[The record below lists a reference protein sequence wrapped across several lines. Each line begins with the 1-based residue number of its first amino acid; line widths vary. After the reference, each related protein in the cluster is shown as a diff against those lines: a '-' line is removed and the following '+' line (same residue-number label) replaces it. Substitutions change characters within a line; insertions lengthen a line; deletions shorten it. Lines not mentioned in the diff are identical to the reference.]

1 MIQTKIYDGSIRSG
15 RSFLG
20 ADYGLPMDSYLGVK
34 CKVLRSITRE
44 GASGSNRLWLCLS
57 LFVFCSLAS
66 ALSIAQAA
74 TPAYPGVD
82 WERAKPESEGFSSAR
97 LEALRAWLKT
107 QRTTAMLV
115 SVHGKVIFEYGD
127 LQRVSN
133 VASVRKSI
141 LAMLYGK
148 YVFNGTVD
156 LGKTVKDIG
165 LDDIQKFLPIEKGAT
180 LEQLLT
186 ARSGIYIPT
195 GLENLD
201 PNAPQRGSQAPGSYF
216 YYNSWDFNAAG
227 TAFEKLTRKDI
238 YDALESDLARPI
250 GMQDFARSQQKKI
263 TAMPASVHSEYPMYL
278 STRDMARLG
287 LLMLR
292 ECDWHGQ
299 QLEPRDW
306 CRYITRLIT
315 PFHEMN
321 PPARRALGQP
331 ARWGYG
337 ALWWVWDAPVW
348 PGNQYGAP
356 FQGAYM
362 AMGAGGQYITVL
374 PSAYLVIAHKVD
386 IDQAPNAEVSTTEY
400 NAILQMVI
408 ASACSRGCR

>member
-1 MIQTKIYDGSIRSG
+1 LSILAFWG
-15 RSFLG
+15 
-20 ADYGLPMDSYLGVK
+20 
-34 CKVLRSITRE
+34 
-44 GASGSNRLWLCLS
+44 
-57 LFVFCSLAS
+57 LAS
-66 ALSIAQAA
+66 AAIAQSA
-74 TPAYPGVD
+74 TPTFPGTD
-82 WERAKPESEGFSSAR
+82 WERVKPESEGFSSAR
-97 LEALRAWLKT
+97 LEALRGWLKT

-127 LQRVSN
+127 LKRVSN
-133 VASVRKSI
+133 VASVRKSV
-141 LAMLYGK
+141 LGMLYGK
-148 YVFNGTVD
+148 YVFNGTID
-156 LGKTVKDIG
+156 LGKTVKEIG
-165 LDDIQKFLPIEKGAT
+165 LDDIQKFLPIERGAT

-195 GLENLD
+195 GVVNLD
-201 PNAPQRGSQAPGSYF
+201 PDAPRRGSQTPGSYF

-227 TAFEKLTRKDI
+227 TAFEKLTGKDI

-250 GMQDFARSQQKKI
+250 GMQDFDRSQQKKI
-263 TAMPASVHSEYPMYL
+263 SAMPASVHAEYGMSL

-292 ECDWHGQ
+292 ECNWNGRQ
-299 QLEPRDW
+299 VEPRDW

-315 PFHEMN
+315 PFHEIN

-348 PGNQYGAP
+348 PGNQYGTP

-362 AMGAGGQYITVL
+362 AMGSGGQYITVL
-374 PSAYLVIAHKVD
+374 PSAYLVIAHEVD
-386 IDQAPNAEVSTTEY
+386 IDQDPNAEVNTAEYST
-400 NAILQMVI
+400 IVQMVLT
-408 ASACSRGCR
+408 SACSGVCR